1 MRLLEANPSWAV
13 CLCRTGA
20 AELLSGRTCW
30 MSSISSS
37 ACSRSMILTATVSR
51 DTMSVQRYTAPN
63 EPRPI
68 RSRLL
73 KRSSGRRPLMLGPL
87 AQPPGAR
94 RTQAVPVQSR
104 NAATRLVI
112 IPPFWDTHSIAPPTT
127 FVVVRWKFPPESAA
141 LAAPKLEQPSAVAV
155 CASWRCRASAGVRA
169 SRHAQ
174 AQRP

>member
-87 AQPPGAR
+87 AQLVGRSLAGSEPKCAD
-94 RTQAVPVQSR
+94 AVAPLKSHPFYRLR
-104 NAATRLVI
+104 NVA
-112 IPPFWDTHSIAPPTT
+112 
-127 FVVVRWKFPPESAA
+127 VVRWKFPLASAA

-155 CASWRCRASAGVRA
+155 CAWWRCRASAGVRA

>member
-20 AELLSGRTCW
+20 AERVSGRTCW

-87 AQPPGAR
+87 ASSDAAEF
-94 RTQAVPVQSR
+94 AV
-104 NAATRLVI
+104 AAGSEPKCAERWVI
-112 IPPFWDTHSIAPPTT
+112 IPP
-127 FVVVRWKFPPESAA
+127 
-141 LAAPKLEQPSAVAV
+141 
-155 CASWRCRASAGVRA
+155 
-169 SRHAQ
+169 
-174 AQRP
+174 